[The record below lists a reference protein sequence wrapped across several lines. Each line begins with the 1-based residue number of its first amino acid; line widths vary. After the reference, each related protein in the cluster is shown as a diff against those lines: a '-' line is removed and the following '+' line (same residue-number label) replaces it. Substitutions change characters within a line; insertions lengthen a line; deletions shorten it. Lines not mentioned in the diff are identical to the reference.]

1 MATFNTAER
10 KSLAKTGAA
19 EPDGSYPI
27 RNGSDL
33 SNAIQA
39 YGRSSNP
46 AKTKAHIISRAR
58 ALGHVVEDPHVMDGV
73 RRQEVSWNQ
82 SGITGSGREPVN
94 QAKPA
99 EPDYLAAAR
108 PKTTAATEQ
117 PSSVADALSRNH
129 QDNAGMSGGAL
140 Q

>member
-1 MATFNTAER
+1 
-10 KSLAKTGAA
+10 
-19 EPDGSYPI
+19 
-27 RNGSDL
+27 
-33 SNAIQA
+33 
-39 YGRSSNP
+39 
-46 AKTKAHIISRAR
+46 
-58 ALGHVVEDPHVMDGV
+58 
-73 RRQEVSWNQ
+73 VSWNQ

-99 EPDYLAAAR
+99 EVDYLAECMSDDGCF
-108 PKTTAATEQ
+108 EQ

>member
-1 MATFNTAER
+1 MATFNDRGTQVAR
-10 KSLAKTGAA
+10 RSGAA

-58 ALGHVVEDPHVMDGV
+58 ALGMSSKIPM
-73 RRQEVSWNQ
+73 SWM
-82 SGITGSGREPVN
+82 
-94 QAKPA
+94 A
-99 EPDYLAAAR
+99 
-108 PKTTAATEQ
+108 
-117 PSSVADALSRNH
+117 
-129 QDNAGMSGGAL
+129 SGGKK
-140 Q
+140 